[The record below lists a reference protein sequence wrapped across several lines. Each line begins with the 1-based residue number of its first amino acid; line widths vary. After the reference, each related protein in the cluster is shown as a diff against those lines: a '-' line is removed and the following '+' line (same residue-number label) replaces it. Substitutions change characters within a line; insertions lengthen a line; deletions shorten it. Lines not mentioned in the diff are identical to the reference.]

1 MKIEYNKNDEKKVMK
16 ALMGIEPAHN
26 GNRMDLLLVATLP
39 TELYILTTNSF
50 QNHTRLLNLPPK
62 GFDFNVF
69 N

>member
-50 QNHTRLLNLPPK
+50 QNHT
-62 GFDFNVF
+62 
-69 N
+69 